1 MTHSLDELPIF
12 HDWRYQRCLELAR
25 EVKSRGGYGAVLE
38 AVFKDGSSMRFEGRS
53 RRKRPGRY
61 ASGGFCEHAENVVLN
76 DALDY
81 AARHDTSLKDA
92 TMYIAGIENDVP
104 YIYIEPRYSCG
115 MCAAQLRKELPE
127 STEIR
132 VPTADGW
139 QGFSPAEAYE
149 SAKRIRYEK
158 RGAPDFRKGNSLLKT
173 SLSTKGI

>member
-12 HDWRYQRCLELAR
+12 NDWRYRRCLELAS
-25 EVKSRGGYGAVLE
+25 EVKSRSGGYGAVLE
-38 AVFKDGSSMRFEGRS
+38 AVFGDGSSARFEGRS

-81 AARHDTSLKDA
+81 AREHDTCLEQM
-92 TMYIAGIENDVP
+92 TLYIAGIEKGLP

-115 MCAAQLRKELPE
+115 MCAAQLSKELPE
-127 STEIR
+127 SAEIR

-149 SAKRIRYEK
+149 SAKRIRREK
-158 RGAPDFRKGNSLLKT
+158 RSAPDFREGNSLL
-173 SLSTKGI
+173 LSRE